1 MQTNPASVM
10 VDLRQALSWQRI
22 GELEGELGAMDG
34 VTRAQ
39 VSSRASRLL
48 LVDYDPKTINSQKI
62 LGAIVRRGFDAR
74 LIGM

>member
-10 VDLRQALSWQRI
+10 VDLRQALCCKRI
-22 GELEGELGAMDG
+22 GELESELGAIDG

-39 VSSRASRLL
+39 VSSRVSRLL
-48 LVDYDPKTINSQKI
+48 LVDYDPNTINSQKI
-62 LGAIVRRGFDAR
+62 LGALVRRGFDAC

>member
-1 MQTNPASVM
+1 MQTNQASVM
-10 VDLRQALSWQRI
+10 VDLRQALSWKRI
-22 GELEGELGAMDG
+22 GELESEISGMDG

-39 VSSRASRLL
+39 VSARASRLV

-62 LGAIVRRGFDAR
+62 LGAVLRRGFDAR

>member
-10 VDLRQALSWQRI
+10 VDLRQAPSWQRI
-22 GELEGELGAMDG
+22 DELESELGAMHG

-48 LVDYDPKTINSQKI
+48 LVDYDPKTINSQMI
-62 LGAIVRRGFDAR
+62 LGAVVRRGFDAR